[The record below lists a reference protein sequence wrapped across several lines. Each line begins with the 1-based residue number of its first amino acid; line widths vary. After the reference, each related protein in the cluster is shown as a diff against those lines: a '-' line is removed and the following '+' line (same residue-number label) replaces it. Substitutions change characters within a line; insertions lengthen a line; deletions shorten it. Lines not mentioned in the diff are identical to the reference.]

1 MKLSETIKETVTMC
15 AIFERYGFQKN
26 HSGFISC
33 PFHSEKTASL
43 GTFQQDTRWKCF
55 GCGAGGDV
63 FSFVMKLFDI
73 SFAQAVLRIGADF
86 GLSDTGETHAELAAW
101 RIKKDRESKEL
112 AQYRAEWQAHL
123 QRFAAY
129 DAALIWCKPIAI
141 CEPILPSYLEAM
153 NNIDNEWDWLV
164 CHPWK

>member
-1 MKLSETIKETVTMC
+1 
-15 AIFERYGFQKN
+15 
-26 HSGFISC
+26 
-33 PFHSEKTASL
+33 
-43 GTFQQDTRWKCF
+43 

-86 GLSDTGETHAELAAW
+86 GLSATGETHAELAAW